1 MKYIILENISTDPS
15 IYSDDN
21 CQSIVYSTLLDASK
35 ELPKHKDSM
44 IVPLSQ
50 NLMPTILNCS
60 NFIDSTK
67 FELGESWDE
76 MDLEGD
82 VNNLITT

>member
-1 MKYIILENISTDPS
+1 MKYIIIENISTNPS
-15 IYSDDN
+15 IRSDDN
-21 CQSIVYSTLLDASK
+21 CQSIIYPTLLDASK
-35 ELPKHKDSM
+35 ELSEHKDFM

-76 MDLEGD
+76 MGLEDD